1 MEESPSGGCQ
11 LGVRDNDF
19 ETWANCPR
27 THEQEPMNFRAE
39 EYDAGA
45 PATFEIHHTNQREEE
60 KNRTAGQASKSFCF

>member
-1 MEESPSGGCQ
+1 
-11 LGVRDNDF
+11 
-19 ETWANCPR
+19 
-27 THEQEPMNFRAE
+27 MNFRAE